1 MLFINT
7 IAGKIIGALKK
18 MLSARVAGWICAGII
33 ALAAFLSN
41 KYPGWADVIGLGR
54 DTLTNI
60 VVNNEHLLTN
70 AIGQIPE
77 EIK

>member
-7 IAGKIIGALKK
+7 IAGKIIAALKK
-18 MLSARVAGWICAGII
+18 MLSARVAGWLCAGII
-33 ALAAFLSN
+33 ALATLLSN
-41 KYPGWADVIGLGR
+41 KYPNWADVIGIGR

-60 VVNNEHLLTN
+60 VVNNEHVLTN
-70 AIGQIPE
+70 VIGQIPE